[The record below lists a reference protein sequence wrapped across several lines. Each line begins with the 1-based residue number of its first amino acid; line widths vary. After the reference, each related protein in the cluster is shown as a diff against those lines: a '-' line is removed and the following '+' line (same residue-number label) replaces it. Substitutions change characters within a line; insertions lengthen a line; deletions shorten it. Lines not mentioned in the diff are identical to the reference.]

1 MSYYLFTFHSTH
13 DAIASKQYL
22 EKRLS
27 ILIMPTL
34 REISNSCG
42 ISIRVKEEDF
52 EEAKTLME
60 QGVVKKYKGYFVQN
74 KTVTCVIDNEM

>member
-22 EKRLS
+22 ECRVS
-27 ILIMPTL
+27 TCIMPTL

-52 EEAKTLME
+52 KKASDLMK
-60 QGVVKKYKGYFVQN
+60 QGVIKKYNVYCIQDKQ
-74 KTVTCVIDNEM
+74 VTCIEKNDV